1 MKVVVIYNLLSNIE
15 LPVIMVNE
23 KDIVVKFN
31 EYSEGMFFNKLKE
44 NIPLQNIFHQW
55 EKKLSDVYIAT
66 LYDKQYEFLR
76 KRCLD
81 SSNIL
86 LIGLE
91 ENYASNILEEYYKLY
106 NLNRDLSAAFEN
118 SYDGIFITDRD
129 GVTIRTNDAIEKITS
144 IPKEYFIG
152 KSVDYLIDRGILK
165 ASVTHLV
172 REKKRT
178 ASVVQKNFEGKE
190 ILLTG
195 TALLDEDGEVEKV
208 ITNIRDLSDL
218 NELQTELRKV
228 RKLNE
233 EYKRE
238 LSLLKDNKHVIQG
251 AIVKSENMKELY
263 ETAERVANIDVTVLI
278 SGETGVGKDVLARY
292 IYERSYRAKEGKYI
306 KVNCGAIPE
315 ELLESELFGYE
326 AGAFTGADPKGKVGL
341 FEAANNGV
349 LFLDEIG
356 ELPLNLQVKL
366 LRVLQEGEIQRVGGV
381 ETKTVDVRIIAAT
394 NRNLEKMIKQGDF
407 REDLYYRLNVIPLY
421 IPPLR
426 KRRDDI
432 IPLIEFFLQEANKKY
447 NMNKTFSQSTKKI
460 FYNAN
465 WRGNVRELSNL
476 IERLV
481 VTTVNDEIH
490 TDDLPPEYMNQQD
503 DLEENK
509 TSNSSL
515 NLNEVVEQAERNLLL
530 QVIEKCNST
539 YEISKLIGVSQPTV
553 VRKLQ
558 KYGLTV

>member
-1 MKVVVIYNLLSNIE
+1 MGIYNLLCKAEIP
-15 LPVIMVNE
+15 LITVN
-23 KDIVVKFN
+23 KDDLVVEFN
-31 EYSEGMFFNKLKE
+31 EYSEKVFFNNIKE
-44 NIPLQNIFHQW
+44 NIPLKNIFHQW
-55 EKKLSDVYIAT
+55 EKKLSDVYVAT
-66 LYDKQYEFLR
+66 LHDEQYKFLR
-76 KRCLD
+76 KKCKE
-81 SSNIL
+81 SNNNI
-86 LIGLE
+86 LIGLG
-91 ENYASNILEEYYKLY
+91 ENTVCYILEEYYKLH

-129 GVTIRTNDAIEKITS
+129 GVTIRTNDAIEKITN

-152 KSVDYLIDRGILK
+152 KNVDDLIKRGILK
-165 ASVTHLV
+165 SSVTHLV

-460 FYNAN
+460 FYNAH

-490 TDDLPPEYMNQQD
+490 TDDLPPEYTNQQD
-503 DLEENK
+503 DFEENK

-515 NLNEVVEQAERNLLL
+515 NLNEVVEQAERNLLI